1 MSFTFVDLFAGCGGL
16 SLGLIQ
22 AGGRGLLAVEKT
34 PSAFETL
41 YSNLGGPAGP
51 FSGFDWTRLIP
62 AKAMTTSELLSTYG
76 NQLKRLSP
84 DVDVVAGGPPCQGF
98 SIYGRR
104 NKDDA
109 RNKLYLEYLK
119 VVEEL
124 SPKVVLLE
132 NVTGI
137 DMPFLMANE
146 QVGKQSKDTVADRIV
161 SKLKILGYK
170 TTAFSLC
177 ASDFGVPQKRKR
189 FFVVAAKTQMDI
201 TALFRTSYIET
212 LRIEFLKSLS
222 LHPTQKVSVSEAIS
236 DLEINGKSLKV
247 CIDMPNRSEIAYGGP
262 ITAYQKLMHKDLP
275 DLTPPNSMR
284 LAKHTS
290 AVVAKFQL
298 IQRLGTPG
306 RNIDD
311 AMKEQLKTVKQ
322 RIHLLDSKMPSP
334 TVTTLPDDLVH
345 YSEPRIL
352 TVRELARLQSFPDWF
367 GFSGPYTTGGAR
379 RSKECPRF
387 TQVGNAVP
395 VLLAQFMGRYV
406 SDILKN
412 IHMHEALPLAA

>member
-22 AGGRGLLAVEKT
+22 AGGKGLLAIEKST
-34 PSAFETL
+34 DAFETL
-41 YSNLGGPAGP
+41 FSNLGSSAGP
-51 FSGFDWTRLIP
+51 FSGFDWTSSIP
-62 AKAMTTSELLSTYG
+62 AQAMPTSELLSTYD
-76 NQLKRLSP
+76 NQLKKLSV

-98 SIYGRR
+98 SVYGRR

-109 RNKLYLEYLK
+109 RNRLYLEYLN

-124 SPKVVLLE
+124 RPTIVLLE

-146 QVGKQSKDTVADRIV
+146 QVGQQSRDTVAYRIV
-161 SKLKILGYK
+161 SKLKSLGYK

-189 FFVVAAKTQMDI
+189 FFVIAVKTRRDI
-201 TALFRTSYIET
+201 TELFSATYIES
-212 LRIEFLKSLS
+212 LRVKYLASLS
-222 LHPTQKVSVSEAIS
+222 LASNQKVSVSDAIS
-236 DLEINGKSLKV
+236 DLEIGGMPLKTCV
-247 CIDMPNRSEIAYGGP
+247 DMPNRYEVLYKGP
-262 ITAYQKLMHKDLP
+262 VTEYQKTMHLGMSG
-275 DLTPPNSMR
+275 LAPPNSMR
-284 LAKHTS
+284 LAKHTLG
-290 AVVAKFQL
+290 VTTKFELIHQL
-298 IQRLGTPG
+298 GVPG
-306 RNIDD
+306 RNIDGSL
-311 AMKEQLKTVKQ
+311 KEMLKTVKQ
-322 RIHLLDSKMPSP
+322 RIHLLDSNTPSP
-334 TVTTLPDDLVH
+334 TVTTLPDDMVH

-367 GFSGPYTTGGAR
+367 GFTGPYTTGGER
-379 RSKECPRF
+379 RSKQCPRF

-395 VLLAQFMGRYV
+395 VRLAQFMGHYV

-412 IHMHEALPLAA
+412 IRVSEALPLAA